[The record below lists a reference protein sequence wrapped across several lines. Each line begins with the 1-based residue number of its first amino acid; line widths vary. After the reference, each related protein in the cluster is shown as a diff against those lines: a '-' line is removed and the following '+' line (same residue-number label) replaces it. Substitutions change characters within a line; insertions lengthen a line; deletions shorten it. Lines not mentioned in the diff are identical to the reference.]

1 MAIMVSSL
9 IGALPKAHAFVGS
22 GVRPF
27 PKHPASAARWSY
39 VTAAAATPTVSA
51 LRSSGA
57 LGRYLA
63 GGAVATNLRR
73 KAATPP
79 PATASVSRGLM
90 GSPLMFASAGGVM
103 ETAADHLAKHVLV
116 PVADGSEEIESV
128 TIIDTLVRAGAVVTV
143 ASVEDDIE
151 VTCSRGVKIK
161 ADCKIADCEQRDWD
175 AVVCP
180 GGMPGAVHL
189 KENGKLEAILKK
201 QNDEGRIFGAICA
214 APAVVLASHGL
225 LEGRKAT
232 CYPSGI
238 FTAKIPDLVDEKVVV
253 DGNLVTSQGP
263 ATSMAFA
270 LQLVDSLF
278 GQAKAEEIADG
289 LLFK

>member
-1 MAIMVSSL
+1 MIGKGRGKIAAASALL
-9 IGALPKAHAFVGS
+9 IGLTGFLCFLLLSPQRPGS
-22 GVRPF
+22 G
-27 PKHPASAARWSY
+27 
-39 VTAAAATPTVSA
+39 
-51 LRSSGA
+51 RS
-57 LGRYLA
+57 L
-63 GGAVATNLRR
+63 
-73 KAATPP
+73 
-79 PATASVSRGLM
+79 
-90 GSPLMFASAGGVM
+90 SPVPGGVM
-103 ETAADHLAKHVLV
+103 ETGAVEGAKHVLV

-143 ASVEDDIE
+143 ASVGDDIE

-189 KENGKLEAILKK
+189 KDNETLKSILVK
-201 QNDEGRIFGAICA
+201 QNDGGRLLGAICA

-232 CYPSGI
+232 CYPAGV
-238 FTAKIPDLVDEKVVV
+238 FTAKIPLLVDERVVV

-278 GQAKAEEIADG
+278 GQSKAEEIAHG